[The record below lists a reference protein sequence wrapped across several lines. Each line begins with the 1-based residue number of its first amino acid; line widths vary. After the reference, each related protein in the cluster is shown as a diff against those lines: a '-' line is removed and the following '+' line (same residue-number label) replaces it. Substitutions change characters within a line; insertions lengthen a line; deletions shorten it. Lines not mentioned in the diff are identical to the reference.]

1 MDKLTKFIGLNKE
14 CVAILAGELNPNNAS
29 DEVKTWLQL
38 TTFNLACMVAAQ
50 PTKEDR
56 QYRLHKL
63 KIENPAFYD
72 DVKQL
77 AVEIYKTGQTTTR

>member
-1 MDKLTKFIGLNKE
+1 MNKKDKFIQLNKE
-14 CVAILAGELNPNNAS
+14 CLAVISGDLNPNDAS

-38 TTFNLACMVAAQ
+38 TTFNMACNVAAQ

-56 QYRLHKL
+56 QYKLHIIKL
-63 KIENPAFYD
+63 ESPAFYD

-77 AVEIYKTGQTTTR
+77 AKEIFLTGQTT